1 MGILHRLGENFIFCT
16 GGSSYCQ
23 LLEQVGVLVSVAGGA
38 VAAWIWKGSYK
49 LWAQGTNCWGDQCE
63 QTKCQLLESDL
74 GCSSPWPVVPAT
86 GASGVFYSQPWGWS
100 GIFSQT
106 SFWGGPEWVRRVRA
120 LHHQLEQ
127 GHGLQ
132 SVCLLP
138 AAQGT
143 EWLYHPQTY
152 CVCLFNSKL

>member
-1 MGILHRLGENFIFCT
+1 MAQTWREFHLLYRWLQLLPATEVSRGPTISWRGCSCLDLKGILQTLKPGH
-16 GGSSYCQ
+16 Q
-23 LLEQVGVLVSVAGGA
+23 LLGRPV
-38 VAAWIWKGSYK
+38 W
-49 LWAQGTNCWGDQCE
+49 TN
-63 QTKCQLLESDL
+63 CQLLESDL
-74 GCSSPWPVVPAT
+74 GCSHPWSVVPAT
-86 GASGVFYSQPWGWS
+86 GASGVFYSQLWGWT
-100 GIFSQT
+100 GIFSQN
-106 SFWGGPEWVRRVRA
+106 SYGGGPVWVRQVRA

-143 EWLYHPQTY
+143 ECLYHPQTC